1 LEVEGKGAVADL
13 GAVMAAV
20 EVAAAAVEAAAV
32 AVVAN
37 NPARPAGTLPR
48 AWRKRPAALSFH

>member
-20 EVAAAAVEAAAV
+20 EEVVEAAAV

-48 AWRKRPAALSFH
+48 A